1 MILTCPQ
8 CQTRYRVDDDAVGP
22 EGRTVRCSK
31 CGHSW
36 DQQPVFADAPQ
47 QDSGRPPPMQV
58 DGPQSQLPP
67 PGAPP
72 QSPPGDPNQQMPP
85 GDPNQQMPPG
95 GPYPAQQPYQDPQQ
109 APYQQPGAPSQQPYP
124 QNQPAGV
131 PPGENPYQPSA
142 RVAQAQAMGGFAAE
156 PPKKRSKLALI
167 LWLMIPV
174 IILVGLAGAYWK
186 REALMDRFAFT
197 ESVFSMIGVETPH
210 PRRFFKLKQLNVRQ
224 QRRGGSL
231 IQIVDLDVEN
241 ISSRPRTIPVLEG
254 VILDRD
260 RKVVESWDIPIE
272 LVKLAPGEK
281 KPFSTE
287 IKNSPPAGGV
297 FRIFVHRRN
306 GKK

>member
-1 MILTCPQ
+1 MTTPSARKEEPSGAVNAGIAGTSNRSLRMRRSRIAADRRQ
-8 CQTRYRVDDDAVGP
+8 CRSM
-22 EGRTVRCSK
+22 GRNRSCRRPVRRRN
-31 CGHSW
+31 H
-36 DQQPVFADAPQ
+36 
-47 QDSGRPPPMQV
+47 RP
-58 DGPQSQLPP
+58 
-67 PGAPP
+67 AI
-72 QSPPGDPNQQMPP
+72 NQQMPP

-95 GPYPAQQPYQDPQQ
+95 CPYPAQQPYQDPQQ